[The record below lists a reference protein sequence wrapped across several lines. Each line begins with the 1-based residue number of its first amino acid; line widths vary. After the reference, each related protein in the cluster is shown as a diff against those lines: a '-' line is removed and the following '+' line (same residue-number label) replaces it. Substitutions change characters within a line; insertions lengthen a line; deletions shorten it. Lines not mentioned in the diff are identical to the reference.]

1 MQAGQDW
8 CDDNGPRVVEWTAV
22 LARPTQR
29 LNVGDMGRCIPIA
42 RMSPVKMC
50 PVLSFSRGPW
60 SINSLLALFGVS
72 QLTCSA
78 IYQFPEEAE
87 EGGRLLLG
95 LRHGAY
101 CVGCCWALMVVA
113 SHALPPTG

>member
-42 RMSPVKMC
+42 RMRPVKMC

-60 SINSLLALFGVS
+60 SINSARAVRGIAVALARREGPSRALLS
-72 QLTCSA
+72 QSG
-78 IYQFPEEAE
+78 FPT
-87 EGGRLLLG
+87 RYWPNM
-95 LRHGAY
+95 R
-101 CVGCCWALMVVA
+101 
-113 SHALPPTG
+113 